1 MSLCCFTMDRR
12 PKTAPVRSDNFSF
25 RINKQID
32 DDIKLE
38 KKRHRNRTKMLLL
51 GCGEAGKVADD
62 KCDDRDKKNRI
73 CIVTVHIYQT
83 DEDHT
88 FRRREGRLVGRG
100 EDQI

>member
-1 MSLCCFTMDRR
+1 MSLCCFTMDR

-51 GCGEAGKVADD
+51 GCGEAGKVV
-62 KCDDRDKKNRI
+62 N
-73 CIVTVHIYQT
+73 
-83 DEDHT
+83 
-88 FRRREGRLVGRG
+88 GRG
-100 EDQI
+100 DGGDRKECVMFQSTFIKQMKIIHSGEEEGGWSEEERIKYR